1 MREEIGKLRKLLE
14 TENLVSERIKRYVGE
29 KTTLM
34 NSRADEQE
42 KVKEK
47 KVDVL
52 EKEKGEI
59 DHFKEEDQNEINRMH
74 LLIN

>member
-1 MREEIGKLRKLLE
+1 MQEEIGKMRKLLE
-14 TENLVSERIKRYVGE
+14 TENVVSERIKRYVGE

-59 DHFKEEDQNEINRMH
+59 DHVKEED
-74 LLIN
+74 